1 MSIKSIKSQIDYFL
15 ALSNPFVMA
24 IKGDWGIGKT
34 FSWNKYLAEARKED
48 RISGVKYS
56 YVSLFGIKSIE
67 QLKEAIFSNAVSNN
81 HAGEQPSLQTFQNN
95 AKNLVESFSKNSWK
109 FMKDVPYLNY
119 AKPAVDAWSFMSI
132 SRYLICIDDLERKGT
147 TLEIKE
153 VLGLVS
159 LLKEQKDCK
168 VVLLLNDGT
177 NEVEDY
183 KKYKEKVID
192 LELHFSPSPKESAE
206 IAYDN
211 SKEYHSRLAEYT
223 IKLGINNIRILKK
236 IETTIDY
243 LWLRLD
249 KCEEDLKK
257 QLLHTS
263 ALMVWSFLNPN
274 SGADVPRFE
283 FIQSMSNIHSIG
295 GKDASEEERAWKEIL
310 LSYEFTMNDEF
321 DNLIAKLIKHGYFDV
336 EHVTSVIE
344 SANNNVIQGKKAN
357 GMKNAWDIF
366 HNSFKHNEAEVIEAF
381 IKAVKDTV
389 HSVTVNQLDNII
401 GVIRDLGESDKAS
414 ELIDFFIEKRR
425 GTPII
430 FNIHGFDI
438 YNPIKDEEIIQR
450 FDYLHQECKGREDFK
465 EVLARLD
472 GSNGWNP
479 EDLDVLDKVTED
491 EYYSFFKSLDGPEL
505 TSTIATTLKFARI
518 SNADEQMNSITT
530 KVKSALHKIAEEST
544 LNKIRMSKF
553 NL

>member
-183 KKYKEKVID
+183 KKI
-192 LELHFSPSPKESAE
+192 
-206 IAYDN
+206 
-211 SKEYHSRLAEYT
+211 
-223 IKLGINNIRILKK
+223 
-236 IETTIDY
+236 
-243 LWLRLD
+243 
-249 KCEEDLKK
+249 
-257 QLLHTS
+257 
-263 ALMVWSFLNPN
+263 
-274 SGADVPRFE
+274 
-283 FIQSMSNIHSIG
+283 
-295 GKDASEEERAWKEIL
+295 
-310 LSYEFTMNDEF
+310 
-321 DNLIAKLIKHGYFDV
+321 
-336 EHVTSVIE
+336 
-344 SANNNVIQGKKAN
+344 
-357 GMKNAWDIF
+357 
-366 HNSFKHNEAEVIEAF
+366 
-381 IKAVKDTV
+381 
-389 HSVTVNQLDNII
+389 
-401 GVIRDLGESDKAS
+401 
-414 ELIDFFIEKRR
+414 
-425 GTPII
+425 
-430 FNIHGFDI
+430 
-438 YNPIKDEEIIQR
+438 
-450 FDYLHQECKGREDFK
+450 
-465 EVLARLD
+465 
-472 GSNGWNP
+472 
-479 EDLDVLDKVTED
+479 
-491 EYYSFFKSLDGPEL
+491 
-505 TSTIATTLKFARI
+505 
-518 SNADEQMNSITT
+518 
-530 KVKSALHKIAEEST
+530 
-544 LNKIRMSKF
+544 
-553 NL
+553 